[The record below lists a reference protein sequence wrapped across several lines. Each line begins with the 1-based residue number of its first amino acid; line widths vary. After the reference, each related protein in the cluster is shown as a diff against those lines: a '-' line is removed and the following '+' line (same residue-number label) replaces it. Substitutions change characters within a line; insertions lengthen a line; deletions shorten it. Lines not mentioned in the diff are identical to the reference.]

1 MEEIITE
8 ILRRLRAGET
18 VDDRALVKL
27 IHAAARRS
35 GGDKRA
41 FAKRRLLPFYQRVK
55 AEEPER
61 WAAWGV
67 TPELERALVAVLR
80 MKPRRSASGVATITV
95 ITKPWPCS
103 GSCRFCPNDLACPK
117 SYLVNEPACERA
129 VQSLFDPYLQ
139 VSARLTALSQ
149 MGHATDKIEL
159 IVLGGTWSDYPEAYQ
174 TWFVRELFRALN
186 DDAVAGTAANPLLRG
201 FAEDG
206 EAPSAATDPE
216 RPGERAGSRAPD
228 PIPAGVRARRAFYRA
243 CGLLDAG
250 EHAGDARRAAGSAAA
265 GIDSELFAQAQAAVN
280 AGELTYNQA
289 VTRLYGGS
297 EAWQRAAEMQRA
309 TLDELEREQRRNES
323 ARHRVVGLVV
333 ETRPDAITPER
344 LLHIRRLGATKIQMG
359 VQSTCQRILDA
370 NNRNTTVGQ
379 IERAFSLLR
388 LFGFKI
394 HAHAMVNLL
403 GATPETDRADY
414 ERLVRDPA
422 FLPDEVKLY
431 PCALIEGAALCRDY
445 ATGAWRPYAED
456 ELIHV
461 LCADVRATPAWTR
474 VSRMIRDFSTGDIVA
489 GNKKPNLR
497 QLVEGRLRDEEQAG
511 APPVAEIRFRE
522 IATREVDPEEL
533 SLEVIGYETA
543 VSRERFL
550 QWVTPEGRIAGF
562 LRLSLPSAE
571 AVDALAR
578 ELCEAGYESPIASG
592 DAMIREVHV
601 YGMAERVGEEG
612 SAAQHHGLGRRLVE
626 QACEIARE
634 AGYTRINVIS
644 AVGTRGY
651 YRRLGFV
658 DCGLYQRRDLSDGM
672 AAACGEPGLATRER
686 GGRDA

>member
-265 GIDSELFAQAQAAVN
+265 GIDPELFAQAQAAVN

-297 EAWQRAAEMQRA
+297 EAWQRAAEMQGA

-370 NNRNTTVGQ
+370 NGRNTTVGQ

-445 ATGAWRPYAED
+445 ATGAWLPYAED

-562 LRLSLPSAE
+562 LRLSLPRAE
-571 AVDALAR
+571 AVCALAR
-578 ELCEAGYESPIASG
+578 ELGEEGHTAPIALG
-592 DAMIREVHV
+592 DAMIREAHV

-626 QACEIARE
+626 RACEIARE

>member
-265 GIDSELFAQAQAAVN
+265 GIDLELFAQAQAAVN

-333 ETRPDAITPER
+333 ETRPDAITSER

-370 NNRNTTVGQ
+370 NGRNTTVGQ

-562 LRLSLPSAE
+562 LRLSLPRAE
-571 AVDALAR
+571 AVCALAR
-578 ELCEAGYESPIASG
+578 ELGEEGHTAPIALG
-592 DAMIREVHV
+592 DAMIREAHV

-626 QACEIARE
+626 RACEIARK